1 MSVTLFTI
9 DCPKCKILEKKLDV
23 TGVGYAKCYDKD
35 LMVEMGIDT
44 LPVLLVDGEK
54 MQFKEAVDWVNER
67 S

>member
-1 MSVTLFTI
+1 MSVTLLTI
-9 DCPKCKILEKKLDV
+9 DCPKCKILEKKLDAA
-23 TGVGYAKCYDKD
+23 GVGYAKCYDKD